1 MTELTYQD
9 RKRLLHSSLGS
20 LGLWAAFL
28 VVIALVPL
36 ERSDIKTP
44 DFPVV
49 SITLSP
55 PSYPEAVSRSEQ
67 SPAPEPAAPSPSAPT
82 APAAP
87 AVSPPRP
94 TARQPTS
101 PARGGQTVKPATSS
115 SEGLGIPDFPQ
126 PVISSNNTVGEAEF
140 LDFSSSRT
148 SDRPTQTTAPPRG
161 NPSAELEGS
170 AALVGTE
177 QDGPVR
183 SDASSA
189 RKSTAASAATG
200 EALSQIAG
208 ARTVVASGETA
219 APASRESGSAGERTS
234 TLGGI
239 SFEGGTRRLIS
250 PVRAEIHLPD
260 NLARQI
266 DSDRTITVQFTVRA
280 DGSVP
285 GSLVIFTPSALLPP
299 DVREWLRNEFARWRF
314 ESGLQ
319 DGQARFSY
327 SIKVQ

>member
-1 MTELTYQD
+1 MTELTNQD
-9 RKRLLHSSLGS
+9 RKRLLHSSLES

-28 VVIALVPL
+28 VVIALIPL
-36 ERSDIKTP
+36 ERSLETAP

-55 PSYPEAVSRSEQ
+55 PESA
-67 SPAPEPAAPSPSAPT
+67 PAPEPAAPSAPAPMSPAPT
-82 APAAP
+82 APAPTAP
-87 AVSPPRP
+87 AVSPSRP
-94 TARQPTS
+94 AARQPTT
-101 PARGGQTVKPATSS
+101 PARGGQTVKPAPSG
-115 SEGLGIPDFPQ
+115 SEGLGIPDFTQ
-126 PVISSNNTVGEAEF
+126 PVVSSSKTVGEAEF

-148 SDRPTQTTAPPRG
+148 SDRPVQTTVPPRG
-161 NPSAELEGS
+161 SPSAELEGS
-170 AALVGTE
+170 AALVGTD

-183 SDASSA
+183 SDGSPA

-200 EALSQIAG
+200 ESLSQIAG

-219 APASRESGSAGERTS
+219 APANRESGTAGERTS

-239 SFEGGTRRLIS
+239 SFEGGARRLIS

-285 GSLVIFTPSALLPP
+285 GSLVVFTPSALLPP
-299 DVREWLRNEFARWRF
+299 EVREWLRNEFARWRF